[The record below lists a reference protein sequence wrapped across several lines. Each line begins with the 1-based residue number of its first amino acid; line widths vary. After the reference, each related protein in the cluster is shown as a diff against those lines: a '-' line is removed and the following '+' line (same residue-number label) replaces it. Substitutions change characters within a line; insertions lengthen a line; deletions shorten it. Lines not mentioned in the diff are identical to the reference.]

1 MVQGI
6 PALLATLGALAATG
20 LLILRAKNA
29 RLPYL
34 IAWCLTLVG
43 ISFALVAMTLGFL
56 FGFGG
61 LLFRVMEVGGA
72 LLGPVWL
79 ALGMSVL
86 ITRVP
91 QLRFVFWLS
100 GISYTVVAV
109 VILLLDPLKG
119 SFTDSL
125 PDPGRHYDTL
135 PLLLIDVAHAVAVIA
150 LVACT
155 VMLALRA
162 GKQDRDAYEQ
172 LMPVA
177 LVALAGVLVVSGTR
191 GFLPGVL
198 AVVALA
204 GAAGL
209 VWFGATR
216 TLPPAAAED
225 DAYEDYDD
233 EYAGREREY
242 AGEEYAAQEYAGQE
256 YRGQDHPE
264 QVYAEQGY
272 GEQGYVEQEYVE
284 GYGEQAPGF
293 PDVRTGYDEQPYAA
307 APGPQI
313 PPASPSPLAP
323 PFPPPLPQQPPGME
337 PPGRHAGGRVPTG
350 ERPRPTL
357 ADLAKPPP
365 PPQPTAAPP
374 LCGQIT
380 VYTLLDGR
388 GEAFDRV
395 VSEAVRAAREAEP
408 DTLIFAC
415 HEVTGA
421 PTQRI
426 VYQLFRDQAAFA
438 EHQRLPHVQR
448 FAAESRPFVLTT
460 NVIELNLT
468 SAKVVPLPSPV
479 VRDHL

>member
-20 LLILRAKNA
+20 LLILRAKNE

-34 IAWCLTLVG
+34 IAWCLTLTG
-43 ISFALVAMTLGFL
+43 ISFALVGMTLGFL
-56 FGFGG
+56 LGFGG

-86 ITRVP
+86 ITRLP
-91 QLRFVFWLS
+91 QLRFAAWLF
-100 GISYTVVAV
+100 GISYSVVAV

-119 SFTDSL
+119 SFTHNL
-125 PDPGRHYDTL
+125 PDPGRHYDSL
-135 PLLLIDVAHAVAVIA
+135 PLLLIDVAHAVAVIV

-155 VMLALRA
+155 VRLALRA
-162 GKQDRDAYEQ
+162 GKQDREAYQQ

-177 LVALAGVLVVSGTR
+177 LVALAGVLAVSGTR

-198 AVVALA
+198 AVLALA

-209 VWFGATR
+209 VWFGAMR
-216 TLPPAAAED
+216 TLPPAQAPAPAEGP
-225 DAYEDYDD
+225 YED
-233 EYAGREREY
+233 A
-242 AGEEYAAQEYAGQE
+242 EYAGQDYPDQE
-256 YRGQDHPE
+256 YPDQEYGGYPGQEYPD
-264 QVYAEQGY
+264 QGY
-272 GEQGYVEQEYVE
+272 Q
-284 GYGEQAPGF
+284 
-293 PDVRTGYDEQPYAA
+293 DVRTGYDEQPY
-307 APGPQI
+307 PN
-313 PPASPSPLAP
+313 PAVQ
-323 PFPPPLPQQPPGME
+323 PPPPVPPQQPPVME
-337 PPGRHAGGRVPTG
+337 PPGPARVPTG

-357 ADLAKPPP
+357 ADLAQPPP
-365 PPQPTAAPP
+365 PPPVSGTP
-374 LCGQIT
+374 LCGRIT

-395 VSEAVRAAREAEP
+395 VAEAIRAARETEP
-408 DTLIFAC
+408 DQLIFAC
-415 HEVTGA
+415 HEVANA

-438 EHQRLPHVQR
+438 EHQRLPYVQR

-468 SAKVVPLPSPV
+468 AAKVVPLPSLTAQDYP
-479 VRDHL
+479 